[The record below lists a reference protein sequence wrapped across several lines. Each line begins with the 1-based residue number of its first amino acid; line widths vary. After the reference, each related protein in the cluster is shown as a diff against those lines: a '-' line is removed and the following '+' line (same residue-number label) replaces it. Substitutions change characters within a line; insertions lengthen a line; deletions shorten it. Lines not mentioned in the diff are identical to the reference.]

1 MTRTWSIQEAKAH
14 FSELLRRAETEPQV
28 ITRHGKEVARVVPP
42 QGGQDRPRKSALE
55 ALRGKFD
62 FSDMPEDD
70 AWLHLDRRGDLRP
83 NPFEDDE

>member
-42 QGGQDRPRKSALE
+42 QGFEGRLPGPVLS